1 MLLKNNGAPSKGTL
15 LKNTAMLMILQLS
28 TYVLAIAAVPYETRV
43 LGPEV
48 YGTVGVMTAVTVYFA
63 LFIDF
68 GFLISAVADVSAKRD
83 DPAALSRIFT
93 TVTVCKLILT
103 ALSAFLLFLLCTI
116 VPSWRENSGLL
127 ILFFTSAA
135 LSCLLPDFIYRGLEK
150 MTALTLRT
158 VFVRGFF
165 TAAIF
170 VFLRSPEDIYVIPI
184 LNIIGNCLALLWSYL
199 DLRRFSVKLVKIS
212 PCYVKGAFARSFSFF
227 FSRMATTAYTALNTV
242 ILDLIARGGAAT
254 GFYTSADKLIVT
266 GKNLLSPISDSLYPY
281 MVKTRDYRPAK
292 RLLSISTP
300 VILAA
305 SVPVYIYAH
314 DLCRFIFGAEYGPAG
329 DILRAMMPVA
339 VITLPNY
346 VCGFPVLTAM
356 GIAKYA
362 NYSVIFGSVLH
373 TAALLILWLTDG
385 ISTLSLAALVS
396 FTEAAILIFRLT
408 VIIIHHDRLHKNK
421 IVVTSI
427 IRKAAVRAAWVICRL
442 LPIKRNKIAFVSFGG
457 KGFGGNP
464 KAIALA
470 LHEKRPDLDLVW
482 LTSERD
488 HGLPDFIRP
497 VRFGTFA
504 AVRELS
510 TSKVWINDSRGGE
523 LYKKKE
529 QFYLQTWHGFAHKK
543 IEAAAEKSLPESY
556 ILQCKRDSSHIDLI
570 VSGSRF
576 MTNIY
581 RRDFWYSGEVAEY
594 GTPRNDIFFNDT
606 PAIRP
611 KVLRS
616 LSLPDDRKLLLYA
629 PTFRRDGSPDAYKLD
644 VSRVSDAC
652 ARRFGGDWTVLVRLH
667 PNVADKS
674 ADLFAYDGKTTVDV
688 TSYPDMQE
696 LLAAADVLLTD
707 YSSSMFDF
715 ALTQRPCFRYARD
728 LEAYLSERG
737 FYFPAESLPFPLAT
751 HEDEL
756 ALAIIGFD
764 REAYCTSLKR
774 FTDENGFCE
783 DGTASNR
790 ASEAILCRLR

>member
-1 MLLKNNGAPSKGTL
+1 MPLKNNGVPAKGAL
-15 LKNTAMLMILQLS
+15 LKNTIMLIILQLS

-68 GFLISAVADVSAKRD
+68 GFLISAVADVSANRD
-83 DPAALSRIFT
+83 DHTALSRIFT
-93 TVTVCKLILT
+93 AVMVCKLILT
-103 ALSAFLLFLLCTI
+103 ALSVLFLFLLCAI
-116 VPSWRENSGLL
+116 IPSWRENSGLL
-127 ILFFTSAA
+127 ILFFTASAI
-135 LSCLLPDFIYRGLEK
+135 SCLIPDFIYRGLEK

-158 VFVRGFF
+158 VFVRSFF

-170 VFLRSPEDIYVIPI
+170 VFLRSPEDVYIIPV
-184 LNIIGNCLALLWSYL
+184 LNIIGNCLAFLWSYF

-212 PCYVKGAFARSFSFF
+212 RNHIKDAFARSFSFF
-227 FSRMATTAYTALNTV
+227 FSRIATTAYTALNTV

-254 GFYTSADKLIVT
+254 GFYTSADKLVVT

-281 MVKTRDYRPAK
+281 MVKTHDYRPAK
-292 RLLSISTP
+292 KLLSISTP
-300 VILAA
+300 LIIAA
-305 SVPVYIYAH
+305 SVPVYLYAH

-339 VITLPNY
+339 IITLPNY

-373 TAALLILWLTDG
+373 TVALLILWLTDS

-396 FTEAAILIFRLT
+396 VTEAAILIFRLT
-408 VIIIHHDRLHKNK
+408 AIIIHRNRLRKKK

-427 IRKAAVRAAWVICRL
+427 IRKVAVRAAWVICRL
-442 LPIKRNKIAFVSFGG
+442 LPIKGNKIAFVSFGG

-504 AVRELS
+504 AVCELS
-510 TSKVWINDSRGGE
+510 TSKVWVNDSRGGE
-523 LYKKKE
+523 LYKKKG

-543 IEAAAEKSLPESY
+543 IEAAADKSLPESY
-556 ILQCKRDSSHIDLI
+556 IRQCKRDSSHIDLI

-581 RRDFWYSGEVAEY
+581 RRDFWYSGEIAEY
-594 GTPRNDIFFNDT
+594 GTPRNDVFFSDAT
-606 PAIRP
+606 SIQT
-611 KVLRS
+611 KVIRS
-616 LSLPDDRKLLLYA
+616 LSLPEGRKLLLYA
-629 PTFRRDGSPDAYKLD
+629 PTFRHDGSLNAYKLD
-644 VSRVSDAC
+644 VSRVADAC
-652 ARRFGGDWTVLVRLH
+652 ARRFGGEWTVLVRLH
-667 PNVADKS
+667 PNVAKKS
-674 ADLFAYDGKTTVDV
+674 EELFAYDGKTAIDA

-696 LLAAADVLLTD
+696 LLVAADVLLTD

-715 ALTQRPCFRYARD
+715 ALTKKPCFRYAGD
-728 LEAYLSERG
+728 LDAYIADRG

-756 ALAIIGFD
+756 ALSIISFD
-764 REAYCTSLKR
+764 SEAYCTSLKR

-783 DGTASNR
+783 DGFASSR
-790 ASEAILCRLR
+790 ASEAILSRLR